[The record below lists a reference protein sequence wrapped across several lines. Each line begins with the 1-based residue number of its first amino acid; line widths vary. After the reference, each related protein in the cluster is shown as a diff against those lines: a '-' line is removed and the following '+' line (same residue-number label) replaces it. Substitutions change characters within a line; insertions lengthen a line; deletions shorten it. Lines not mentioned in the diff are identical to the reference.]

1 MAEIGLTELL
11 ISIFS
16 VVITIII
23 SIATLAYWLGRRFT
37 ALEGEIKDVETR
49 LGGEI
54 KNLENKLGGEIK
66 DVETRLG
73 GEIKRLRGVIRR
85 LGAAFVGYQEFFI
98 EFLVGEGVLAKERGD
113 MVKGEVRRVLE
124 IAFTNPISKEE
135 WRRIKELLDKDE
147 LTLEEALELREL
159 ARKVA
164 WVYGHRVE
172 AWKLH
177 LYASMAVGFARK
189 KLEEEKKKQREKK
202 ETQKESS

>member
-54 KNLENKLGGEIK
+54 KNLETKLGGEIK

-73 GEIKRLRGVIRR
+73 GEIK
-85 LGAAFVGYQEFFI
+85 
-98 EFLVGEGVLAKERGD
+98 
-113 MVKGEVRRVLE
+113 
-124 IAFTNPISKEE
+124 
-135 WRRIKELLDKDE
+135 
-147 LTLEEALELREL
+147 
-159 ARKVA
+159 
-164 WVYGHRVE
+164 
-172 AWKLH
+172 
-177 LYASMAVGFARK
+177 
-189 KLEEEKKKQREKK
+189 
-202 ETQKESS
+202 